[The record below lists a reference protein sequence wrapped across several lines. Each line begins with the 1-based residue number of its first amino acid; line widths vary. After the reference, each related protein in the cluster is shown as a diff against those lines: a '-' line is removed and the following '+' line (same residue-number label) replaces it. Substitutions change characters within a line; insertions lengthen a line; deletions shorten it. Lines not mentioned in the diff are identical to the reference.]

1 MNRKIVS
8 LENVRNVLFGALLLD
23 NVTVENGLF
32 HAQMCTDYAAEINVP
47 EGFDT
52 GINFVIMALNRI
64 CPKEGLYETK
74 SSFTGI

>member
-1 MNRKIVS
+1 MP
-8 LENVRNVLFGALLLD
+8 
-23 NVTVENGLF
+23 
-32 HAQMCTDYAAEINVP
+32 CTDVYGYAVEINVP
-47 EGFDT
+47 EIFDT